1 MLPMATAS
9 APPSGDGAPRLKVSL
24 SGLVN
29 GGGGGGRRAAA
40 AAAAAVEAV
49 VLPRLPALIRKRP
62 APPLRR
68 LALAPLVSP

>member
-29 GGGGGGRRAAA
+29 GGGGGGRRR

-49 VLPRLPALIRKRP
+49 VLPRLPALMYTRKRP